1 MECLLRLFPLK
12 SCTSRIRE
20 AENMKQSKISLQFP
34 SLLIIFLVVIVSLL
48 GKGTKLNVSD
58 QTLIF
63 ANKLLCQF
71 TVVLQISVI
80 G

>member
-1 MECLLRLFPLK
+1 
-12 SCTSRIRE
+12 
-20 AENMKQSKISLQFP
+20 MKQSKISLQFP

-63 ANKLLCQF
+63 ANMLLCQF
-71 TVVLQISVI
+71 TIVLQISVI